1 MSTMQAY
8 DQVTAHAR
16 RAAPC
21 IMSFL
26 LIVLMLAVPCGAAMS
41 EPSGIL
47 VVYYSRSGN
56 SKIFAKALS
65 NHLDTELQEIHDSKD
80 RSGTW
85 GFISSALD
93 STLDREADIE
103 PLHPDLRAYKTIVLV
118 SPIWNWNLCTPIRTF
133 IDKNNLQGKEV
144 LVVTTANIDVK
155 KYDKYGGEASW
166 LKRFLRDYLRKSRDG
181 MRTMVARTG
190 AEVIGHYHIATRD
203 KTENELQQDA
213 AEMMQNLG
221 KVVHE
226 WVLKNEDLPWWMLR
240 YAEESGGRQ
249 E

>member
-1 MSTMQAY
+1 
-8 DQVTAHAR
+8 
-16 RAAPC
+16 
-21 IMSFL
+21 MSFL
-26 LIVLMLAVPCGAAMS
+26 LIVLLLAVPCSAAMS
-41 EPSGIL
+41 ESFGVL

-56 SKIFAKALS
+56 SEVFARALG
-65 NHLDTELQEIHDSKD
+65 NHLGTDVQEIHDRKD

-93 STLDREADIE
+93 STFGSEADIE

-118 SPIWNWNLCTPIRTF
+118 SPIWNWKLCTPIRTF
-133 IDKNNLQGKEV
+133 IDKNNLHGKEV

-155 KYDKYGGEASW
+155 KYDKYGDEASW
-166 LKRFLRDYLRKSRDG
+166 VKRFLRDYLRTSRDG

-190 AEVIGHYHIATRD
+190 AEVIGHYHIATEG
-203 KTENELQQDA
+203 KSEVELKQDA

-221 KVVHE
+221 RAVHA
-226 WVLKNEDLPWWMLR
+226 WVLKNENWPGSILG
-240 YAEESGGRQ
+240 YAEVSGGRK